1 MGKMKERWRDQQD
14 GQDKPSGYMAAAQEV
29 TA

>member
-14 GQDKPSGYMAAAQEV
+14 GQDKPSGYMAAAQMEV
-29 TA
+29 V